1 MGAMSETVA
10 EALNEHLNA
19 ELYSAYLYLSMAA
32 YFESEDLEGFAQ
44 WMKVQAR
51 EEMDHVVRMYGYI
64 NERDARVLLR
74 SVAAPP
80 NDWQSPL
87 VAFEETLRHEREIS
101 ERIHKLVELSQ
112 RENDHATNSF
122 LQWFV
127 SEQVEEE
134 ASVKKALQSV
144 RLVEGA
150 PGGLFL
156 VDQTLGARVYRGE
169 GATEA

>member
-1 MGAMSETVA
+1 
-10 EALNEHLNA
+10 
-19 ELYSAYLYLSMAA
+19 MAA
-32 YFESEDLEGFAQ
+32 YFEAQDLQGFAQ

-51 EEMDHVVRMYGYI
+51 EEMDHVLRVYDYV

-74 SVAAPP
+74 AVAAPP
-80 NDWQSPL
+80 SDWPSPL
-87 VAFEETLRHEREIS
+87 AAFEETLRHERGITD
-101 ERIHKLVELSQ
+101 RIHKLVDLSQ
-112 RENDHATNSF
+112 RENDHATHSF

-127 SEQVEEE
+127 AEQVEEE

-156 VDQTLGARVYRGE
+156 VDQSLGSRVYRGE
-169 GATEA
+169 PGAEG

>member
-1 MGAMSETVA
+1 MGVMSETVA

-64 NERDARVLLR
+64 GERDARVLLR

-80 NDWQSPL
+80 SDWPSPL
-87 VAFEETLRHEREIS
+87 AAFEETLRHEREIS